1 MNSTQNAMKYPVG
14 VFESNGNLEWEIG
27 KISVVIVRCHFSAF
41 VTINLPHWKSQW
53 KMITSR
59 TSNIISNVWW
69 NEVR

>member
-27 KISVVIVRCHFSAF
+27 KISVVIVRCHSS
-41 VTINLPHWKSQW
+41 INLPHWKSQW